1 MENLYGEYTQI
12 AIDGTM
18 ASGKG
23 TIAKGLA
30 DKLGYE
36 YLDTGVLYRKLGLFS
51 LKLDKPS
58 DIIDC
63 LKSIDIEGIEG
74 DVRSLEAGQSAS
86 KVAIL
91 PKVREFVTLYSQN
104 FAKNKNI
111 IMDGRDIA
119 SVIMPNA
126 SFKFFITA
134 DIEER
139 ARRRFLELN
148 GTNTFEEVLN
158 AIKER
163 DHRDSTR
170 EIAPLKPEKDSI
182 IVDNTNMDKE
192 ETLEYILDIV
202 RGV

>member
-51 LKLDKPS
+51 LILDKPS

-91 PKVREFVTLYSQN
+91 PKVQEFATIYSQN
-104 FAKNKNI
+104 
-111 IMDGRDIA
+111 
-119 SVIMPNA
+119 
-126 SFKFFITA
+126 
-134 DIEER
+134 
-139 ARRRFLELN
+139 
-148 GTNTFEEVLN
+148 
-158 AIKER
+158 
-163 DHRDSTR
+163 
-170 EIAPLKPEKDSI
+170 
-182 IVDNTNMDKE
+182 
-192 ETLEYILDIV
+192 
-202 RGV
+202 